1 MVDIGKQ
8 IDYWR
13 TGSGEDWEVAC
24 ELVDAG
30 HARHGLFFA
39 HLALEKMLKAHVC
52 RETNNLAPKIHNLV
66 RLAEL
71 GNLPI
76 TTEQRTFLGFFNQ
89 YQIEGRYPDQLP
101 PSPDRDAAKKHL
113 KQAQEILK
121 WLTHQF

>member
-1 MVDIGKQ
+1 
-8 IDYWR
+8 
-13 TGSGEDWEVAC
+13 
-24 ELVDAG
+24 
-30 HARHGLFFA
+30 
-39 HLALEKMLKAHVC
+39 
-52 RETNNLAPKIHNLV
+52 LAPKIHNLV

-101 PSPDRDAAKKHL
+101 PSPDRGAAKKHL